1 MLGSPQPLDR
11 CRSRPGSGAL
21 RTTAGGTI
29 SAALLQLLLCRQS
42 ARAVVLSSDRGQR
55 WWTTT
60 NSTRRP
66 CWTSCR
72 ALSRSGQK
80 GTALAGRAVYGCCCA
95 RHSFADSCV
104 RVRARQSST
113 TPRYGEY
120 TTTAML
126 FADCRLPAFE
136 RTLSAKEAC
145 ACAHRFTVNDSVP
158 MMDPASSSTV
168 LEGFLQRHG
177 AVDPND
183 ASLQPVAPAVP
194 PPSAKRQRLND
205 PAAAAAGADATVS
218 AGGQVRAT
226 ATTDGGSGYFDND
239 VDDDDDDDLIVVGVS
254 TAADRAKAARQDAI
268 DLIADT
274 PQRQPA
280 AAAVA
285 SDDSCVPV
293 ITERVLAEKIQ
304 QLASSKN
311 FVDMSINDIRSKL
324 SRMLGQDL
332 TAHRQVIKRMVKT
345 YAGIM

>member
-1 MLGSPQPLDR
+1 
-11 CRSRPGSGAL
+11 
-21 RTTAGGTI
+21 
-29 SAALLQLLLCRQS
+29 
-42 ARAVVLSSDRGQR
+42 
-55 WWTTT
+55 
-60 NSTRRP
+60 
-66 CWTSCR
+66 
-72 ALSRSGQK
+72 
-80 GTALAGRAVYGCCCA
+80 
-95 RHSFADSCV
+95 
-104 RVRARQSST
+104 
-113 TPRYGEY
+113 
-120 TTTAML
+120 
-126 FADCRLPAFE
+126 
-136 RTLSAKEAC
+136 
-145 ACAHRFTVNDSVP
+145 

-205 PAAAAAGADATVS
+205 PAAAAAAAGADATVS

-285 SDDSCVPV
+285 SDDSCVLV